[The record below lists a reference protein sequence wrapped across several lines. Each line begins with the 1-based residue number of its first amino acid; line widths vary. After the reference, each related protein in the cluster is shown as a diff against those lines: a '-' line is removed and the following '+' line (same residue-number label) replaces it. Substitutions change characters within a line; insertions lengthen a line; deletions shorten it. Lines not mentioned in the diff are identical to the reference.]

1 MQNARY
7 ELMVDTDD
15 ATQIPEEVKAMTF
28 EAALEALEEIVQKLD
43 SGQVSLEDSIDI
55 YTRGTQLKR
64 HCEAKLRSAKE
75 RVDKIVVGSGGTVG
89 VKPADID

>member
-1 MQNARY
+1 
-7 ELMVDTDD
+7 MVDTDD

-75 RVDKIVVGSGGTVG
+75 RVDKIVVGSGGAVG
-89 VKPADID
+89 VEPADID

>member
-1 MQNARY
+1 
-7 ELMVDTDD
+7 MVDTDD

-75 RVDKIVVGSGGTVG
+75 RVDKIVVGSGGAVG
-89 VKPADID
+89 VEPANLD

>member
-1 MQNARY
+1 
-7 ELMVDTDD
+7 MVDTDD
-15 ATQIPEEVKAMTF
+15 ATQISEEVKAMTF

-75 RVDKIVVGSGGTVG
+75 RVDKIVVGSGGAVG
-89 VKPADID
+89 VEPANLD

>member
-1 MQNARY
+1 
-7 ELMVDTDD
+7 MVDTDD

-75 RVDKIVVGSGGTVG
+75 RVDKIVVGSGGAVG
-89 VKPADID
+89 VEPADLD

>member
-1 MQNARY
+1 
-7 ELMVDTDD
+7 MVDTDD

-89 VKPADID
+89 VEPADID